1 MTARPAAPRAG
12 HARLWLAL
20 LLLLAACA
28 ALWGIVSRIRAEQAL
43 RRATDA
49 AAEPFVA
56 VMRAQAGPGLEAVS
70 LPGTLSAAYDTP
82 IYARTSGYVKRWY
95 TDIGTRVTAGQV
107 LAEIESPEIDQELRQ
122 AQADL
127 MTARASDM
135 LAQATARRVRALL
148 PTRSVSAQ
156 QNDQAASD
164 AAARAAAVA
173 SNQANVRRLEQLV
186 RFEKVL
192 APYDGIVTARETDN
206 GSLIDAGS
214 GGGPELF
221 RVADISWL
229 RVYVQVP
236 QAYAPTIRP
245 GLAAELRLP
254 EYPGRV
260 FAATLTRTANALQPG
275 PRTLLA
281 QLRADNPR
289 GELLPGGYAQVRL
302 VLPVP
307 DRGVRIP
314 ANALLFRAEG
324 LRVATLAP
332 DGRARLH
339 AVTMGRDFGTSVEIL
354 TGIAPGDQ
362 VVLNPPA
369 ALTDGQPVRTGA
381 PQ

>member
-1 MTARPAAPRAG
+1 MTARPAAPRAR

-56 VMRAQAGPGLEAVS
+56 VMRAQAGPGFEAVS

-236 QAYAPTIRP
+236 QAYAPAIRP

>member
-56 VMRAQAGPGLEAVS
+56 VMRAQAGPGFEAVS

>member
-1 MTARPAAPRAG
+1 
-12 HARLWLAL
+12 
-20 LLLLAACA
+20 
-28 ALWGIVSRIRAEQAL
+28 
-43 RRATDA
+43 
-49 AAEPFVA
+49 
-56 VMRAQAGPGLEAVS
+56 
-70 LPGTLSAAYDTP
+70 
-82 IYARTSGYVKRWY
+82 
-95 TDIGTRVTAGQV
+95 
-107 LAEIESPEIDQELRQ
+107 
-122 AQADL
+122 
-127 MTARASDM
+127 
-135 LAQATARRVRALL
+135 
-148 PTRSVSAQ
+148 RSVSAQ

-236 QAYAPTIRP
+236 QAYAPAIRP

-339 AVTMGRDFGTSVEIL
+339 AVTMGR
-354 TGIAPGDQ
+354 
-362 VVLNPPA
+362 
-369 ALTDGQPVRTGA
+369 
-381 PQ
+381 